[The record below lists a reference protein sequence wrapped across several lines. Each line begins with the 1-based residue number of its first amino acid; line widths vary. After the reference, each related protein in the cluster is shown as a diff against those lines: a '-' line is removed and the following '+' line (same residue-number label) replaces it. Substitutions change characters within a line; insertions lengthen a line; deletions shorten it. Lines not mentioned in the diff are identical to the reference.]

1 MHTIPGN
8 IIPGGNGRFGNRNIP
23 PQNVSPPV
31 ISGPPVVG
39 QALTCNVGTWIGLP
53 NPTFSYQWRRGA
65 VNIGTNSPNYTLTQA
80 DAGNLSNINCVVTGV
95 NVAGSASATSNT
107 IVRIL
112 DALTNAYIT
121 GLTLTSAEIDSFNTL
136 YLDLRAAGYHTQL
149 DRLHIYGSA
158 TQAASNKSLFGNFTA
173 TPVNSPTWTRKVGY
187 THTGTSYI
195 RTAYTPSIN
204 GVTHTLNNNSY
215 GIGFNNLPN
224 TADSMLGGATT
235 GIAPISGLTIYS
247 NTNSLLVRNYF
258 SGNSTASTNRLLSDT
273 YAATVRT
280 NANNVINYLNSVS
293 AAAVAAV
300 NNPIVNLE
308 LWEGGRNLNNTP
320 SLLMTSGSVSRYGYN
335 GSATINPVIMN
346 NIITTFINS
355 L

>member
-1 MHTIPGN
+1 
-8 IIPGGNGRFGNRNIP
+8 
-23 PQNVSPPV
+23 
-31 ISGPPVVG
+31 
-39 QALTCNVGTWIGLP
+39 
-53 NPTFSYQWRRGA
+53 
-65 VNIGTNSPNYTLTQA
+65 
-80 DAGNLSNINCVVTGV
+80 VVTAT
-95 NVAGSASATSNT
+95 NTAGSASATSNT

-136 YLDLRAAGYHTQL
+136 YLSLRSNGYHTQL

-224 TADSMLGGATT
+224 TADSMLGGSTSST
-235 GIAPISGLTIYS
+235 QPSGLTIYA
-247 NTNSLLVRNYF
+247 NTNNLLVRNYAT
-258 SGNSTASTNRLLSDT
+258 GNVTAFTNRALSDT
-273 YAATVRT
+273 YSATVRT
-280 NANNVINYLNSVS
+280 SSTSITSYLNSSLVVT
-293 AAAVAAV
+293 ANTV

-308 LWEGGRNLNNTP
+308 LWEGGRNLNDTP
-320 SLLMTSGSVSRYGYN
+320 SLLMTSGSISRYGYN